1 MMKLYDNGVFLL
13 NGTEILE
20 DTGGV
25 QAPLWNGDYPGQQ
38 GCGERS
44 GEQAGQ
50 GALQGGSQKADHRL
64 WNPGGT
70 QYI

>member
-25 QAPLWNGDYPGQQ
+25 QAPLSKEEAAQQ
-38 GCGERS
+38 TMAYGILQEHNTS
-44 GEQAGQ
+44 GN
-50 GALQGGSQKADHRL
+50 L
-64 WNPGGT
+64 P
-70 QYI
+70 